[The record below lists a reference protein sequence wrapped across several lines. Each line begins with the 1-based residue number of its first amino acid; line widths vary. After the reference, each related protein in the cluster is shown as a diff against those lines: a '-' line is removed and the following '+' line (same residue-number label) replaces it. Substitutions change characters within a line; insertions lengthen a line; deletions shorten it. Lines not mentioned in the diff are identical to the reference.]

1 MGHWRSLLDS
11 EVLRF
16 VDLQRD
22 YAVQIATVKK
32 GKVKGAGGKE
42 SGKALLT
49 FTGWPKPAAFG
60 TAQLT
65 TIAGLYGND
74 VKDWQGKW
82 ITIYPDPT
90 VKFGGANVG
99 GIRVRPVAPKEEDRV
114 LPKIG
119 DAKAG
124 AA

>member
-74 VKDWQGKW
+74 VKDWQG
-82 ITIYPDPT
+82 DR
-90 VKFGGANVG
+90 NE
-99 GIRVRPVAPKEEDRV
+99 PVVAALKSAVVTLEQ
-114 LPKIG
+114 L
-119 DAKAG
+119 AG
-124 AA
+124 RA